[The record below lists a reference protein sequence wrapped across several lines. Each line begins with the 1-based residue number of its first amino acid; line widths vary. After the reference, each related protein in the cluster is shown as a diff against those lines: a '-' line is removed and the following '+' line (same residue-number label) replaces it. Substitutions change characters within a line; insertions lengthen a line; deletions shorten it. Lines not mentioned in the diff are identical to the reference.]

1 MKGRQKSV
9 IGTAECMC
17 CGKEIPARVSE
28 NGTLN
33 LSCHWCDFPAY
44 ARKGTEA
51 HKRLLGRVTKYETE
65 HDEAPKAAK
74 EPEPAPAPKAP
85 AAGRSVFDLM
95 RGA

>member
-1 MKGRQKSV
+1 MKVRQKSV
-9 IGTAECMC
+9 IGTVNCLC

-51 HKRLLGRVTKYETE
+51 HGRLMGKVTKYAT
-65 HDEAPKAAK
+65 P
-74 EPEPAPAPKAP
+74 EPEKVPKDVPEAAPAPKAP
-85 AAGRSVFDLM
+85 IAGRSVFDLM

>member
-1 MKGRQKSV
+1 MKVRQKSL
-9 IGTAECMC
+9 IGTAECLC
-17 CGKEIPARVSE
+17 CGKEIPARESD

-51 HKRLLGRVTKYETE
+51 HKRLMGRVTRYA
-65 HDEAPKAAK
+65 AP
-74 EPEPAPAPKAP
+74 EPEKAPEKVPEVAPTPKAP